1 MITNSD
7 SFHRIIEVYD
17 DLSRQQ
23 KKIADGIINGYDEIV
38 FFSITQLANFLGVSE
53 ATIVRFA
60 QHLGHKGF
68 PELKEDLVK

>member
-60 QHLGHKGF
+60 QHLGHKGC